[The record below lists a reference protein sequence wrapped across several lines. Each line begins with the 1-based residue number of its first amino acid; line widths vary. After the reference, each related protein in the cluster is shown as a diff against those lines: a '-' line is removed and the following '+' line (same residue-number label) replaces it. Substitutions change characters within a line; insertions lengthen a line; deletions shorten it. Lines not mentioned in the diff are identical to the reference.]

1 MTVRDLR
8 RINEAPNQGTYL
20 IYTRKKVLFGEY
32 TSVYEAIGE
41 ADKDEILEVHLF
53 DSASEYRAITS
64 ESRRRDEGVVE
75 YIADFADE
83 RDSVYRENCMLE
95 SGGYITVLNHIT
107 YDKDNGMAVIDDYR
121 LIGGKYE

>member
-1 MTVRDLR
+1 MTVRDMR

-20 IYTRKKVLFGEY
+20 IYTRKRVLFGKY
-32 TSVYEAIGE
+32 TSIEEAIGE

-53 DSASEYRAITS
+53 DNASEYRAITS
-64 ESRRRDEGVVE
+64 ESKRHAEGVVE

-95 SGGYITVLNHIT
+95 NGGNITVLNHIT

-121 LIGGKYE
+121 LIGGIYE